1 MVEPV
6 DPFSR
11 VANSTALLWR
21 QGPPRRITS
30 VLNRPIIV
38 SASAI
43 VAMLAE
49 RGTDATLVARQRL
62 SNLFDAGANCRL
74 SLELI
79 GKSYHWSLLD

>member
-1 MVEPV
+1 
-6 DPFSR
+6 
-11 VANSTALLWR
+11 
-21 QGPPRRITS
+21 
-30 VLNRPIIV
+30 
-38 SASAI
+38 